1 MPLVHIE
8 MFPRKD
14 QKIKESLAEDITNA
28 VVKNVGCE
36 KKSVTIVFNEI
47 PKENWVVG
55 GNFLSDLYKD
65 ID

>member
-28 VVKNVGCE
+28 IVK
-36 KKSVTIVFNEI
+36 KKCNHCF
-47 PKENWVVG
+47 
-55 GNFLSDLYKD
+55 
-65 ID
+65 